1 MCIYCGTTR
10 YTKIYENHNGPIPR
24 EVNGRSYEIHHI
36 DGNHRN
42 NSPENLT
49 CLTIQEHYD
58 IHYSQGDYGACFL
71 LAQKMSL
78 SPEVISELNKKQ
90 NAKRIQNGTHNLL
103 KRKDGSSHAT
113 DRVNSGTHPW
123 IKRPDGSSHATDQ
136 VRNGTHPFQS
146 KNRTFI
152 TDARSRKLFNWK
164 NVHTLETERL
174 TMFDFY
180 TKYKLNQGNISMLT
194 KGKAKSVKGWIIGI

>member
-1 MCIYCGTTR
+1 MSIYCGTTR
-10 YTKIYENHNGPIPR
+10 YTKIYENHYGPIPR
-24 EVNGRSYEIHHI
+24 DGNGRSYEIHHI
-36 DGNHRN
+36 DGKHEN
-42 NSPENLT
+42 NSPENLI
-49 CLTIQEHYD
+49 CLSIQEHYD
-58 IHYSQGDYGACFL
+58 IHYSQGDHGACFL

-113 DRVNSGTHPW
+113 D
-123 IKRPDGSSHATDQ
+123 Q

-152 TDARSRKLFNWK
+152 TDVRSSKLFNWK
-164 NVHTLETERL
+164 NVHTLVTERL